1 MNKDGYKLAKRFM
14 NSKDIFKVV
23 KNLIKVGYSCSVVKT
38 DKDDPNY
45 KHGYINHILV
55 KYVGSD
61 NKSIL
66 PLYVFFKD
74 KQPETQNDFRQYVQI
89 RYYE

>member
-1 MNKDGYKLAKRFM
+1 MIKEGYKLAKRFM

-23 KNLIKVGYSCSVVKT
+23 KNLLKVGYSCNVVET
-38 DKDDPNY
+38 DKNDPYY
-45 KHGYINHILV
+45 KHGYFNHILV
-55 KYVGSD
+55 KYVGD
-61 NKSIL
+61 KNKSIL

-74 KQPETQNDFRQYVQI
+74 NKQESQDGFKQHVQV